1 MPEKPL
7 FAWIVVPGVETR
19 VPEEYMGMPSPSP
32 IKCVLSGK
40 IQGLEITIGVG
51 VVPPVAGSRMV
62 EGTLTVV
69 VLLFHGVVPVGHVSA
84 VEPLMP
90 RASITA
96 PVAGSCRSRPKGCR
110 RPRRRYWNSG

>member
-1 MPEKPL
+1 MMPEKPL

-51 VVPPVAGSRMV
+51 VEPPVAGSRMV
-62 EGTLTVV
+62 EGGGLVIPDHGVPVQVILVV
-69 VLLFHGVVPVGHVSA
+69 GVLLGR
-84 VEPLMP
+84 L
-90 RASITA
+90 RASMTA
-96 PVAGSCRSRPKGCR
+96 PAEVRM
-110 RPRRRYWNSG
+110 